1 MTEAEFEKK
10 WEEMASQLQR
20 GLNTMIG
27 LAAKNDPW
35 KHRSAG
41 ITNKGFEEIPPDV
54 AQQLADAAALASKPG
69 GFRKTTGAGMTCATC
84 MWFAEKVMERAP
96 KFGDAPFKIEG
107 EPLPGEY
114 TYAVTEMYDDITKHP
129 DGSITSTK
137 TGETLRPAG
146 DYPGD
151 LFGRCRRHAPS
162 MQGYPAV
169 FGNDW
174 CGDHKLDEN
183 KR

>member
-41 ITNKGFEEIPPDV
+41 
-54 AQQLADAAALASKPG
+54 
-69 GFRKTTGAGMTCATC
+69 TTCSTC

-96 KFGDAPFKIEG
+96 KFGDAPFKTEG

-137 TGETLRPAG
+137 TGEALRPAG